1 MHPNLYYYILTSLS
15 QIVGGTETWVGEFP
29 FSVLIGDTE
38 RENWVCSGVLLNTQF
53 VLTAAHC
60 KETSVENFKLRLGV
74 HFVAGEKEHNRNDP
88 HVQNFDIPS
97 KNFVIHWDFT
107 KENNVVKNDIALIKL
122 PRPAKLNSLAQ
133 PACWKTQAPINS
145 NPVLVGWGKT
155 DNIISYKIGG
165 LYSNKQYKVEVM
177 VIRFHN
183 FQSR

>member
-1 MHPNLYYYILTSLS
+1 MTSLS

-122 PRPAKLNSLAQ
+122 PRPAKLNPLAQ
-133 PACWKTQAPINS
+133 PACWKTQKSINS
-145 NPVLVGWGKT
+145 KPVVVGWGKT
-155 DNIISYKIGG
+155 DAAQTSSDRING
-165 LYSNKQYKVEVM
+165 LYSNKQYKLEVM
-177 VIRFHN
+177 EN
-183 FQSR
+183 Y